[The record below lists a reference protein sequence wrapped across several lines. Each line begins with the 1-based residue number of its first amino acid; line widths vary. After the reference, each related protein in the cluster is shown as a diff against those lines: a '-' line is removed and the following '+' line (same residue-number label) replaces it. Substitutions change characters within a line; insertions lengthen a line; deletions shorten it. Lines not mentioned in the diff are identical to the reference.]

1 MRQCCTL
8 TSTSP
13 EPSVLV
19 FIARF
24 LLSWGCSSQS
34 KFLHIIR
41 GASPQRGEQV
51 TGNEVNSAAQ
61 VESFSSLQNRILTM
75 CQWMNTFS
83 VPIHSVLCQVQPTF
97 LVPLQ
102 NPSAGSEMCVCR
114 EFSVASRKVTEWS
127 SGEILC
133 TGSWDC
139 LILVFPC
146 VFVGE

>member
-1 MRQCCTL
+1 MLANGTRPWQQRLFGSSWNSWIWVCLWRHCYTL

-24 LLSWGCSSQS
+24 LLSWGCSFQS

-41 GASPQRGEQV
+41 GASPQWGEQV
-51 TGNEVNSAAQ
+51 TGNEANSAAQ

-83 VPIHSVLCQVQPTF
+83 VPIHTVLCPGATN
-97 LVPLQ
+97 LS
-102 NPSAGSEMCVCR
+102 SATSESQCWKWNQ
-114 EFSVASRKVTEWS
+114 EISRKVA
-127 SGEILC
+127 I
-133 TGSWDC
+133 
-139 LILVFPC
+139 
-146 VFVGE
+146 